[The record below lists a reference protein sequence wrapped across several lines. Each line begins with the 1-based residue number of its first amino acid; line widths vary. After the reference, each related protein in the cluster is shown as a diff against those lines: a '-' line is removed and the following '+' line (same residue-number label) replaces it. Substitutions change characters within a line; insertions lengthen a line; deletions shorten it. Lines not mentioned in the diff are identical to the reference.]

1 VTLRPAK
8 YFLSVLAVIVIAGGP
23 VVQAENIFPEKNF
36 FEPRKPR
43 SKEKLLNINERK
55 RRADIKNAGYEKFLR
70 AKKSE
75 LGQLK
80 AKIKREPLKSYQ
92 AQLTGFSEKIK
103 NLLAQLQKQE
113 GVSRTVFLNLGN
125 TYLESHR
132 YLNSLSAKDRGKLTE
147 YAVHSGTTLGSN
159 ESALWV
165 FKMAL
170 VRNPND
176 GETNFLLGKI
186 LSAMGERDLA
196 LRRARNAEV
205 LFVKNS
211 QPDQAAQTQSFIE
224 SLKNTSREK

>member
-1 VTLRPAK
+1 MTLRPAK

-113 GVSRTVFLNLGN
+113 GVSRTVFLNLAARIHLVPGKDVEHN
-125 TYLESHR
+125 
-132 YLNSLSAKDRGKLTE
+132 LSDGTVLTLRPTNWTH
-147 YAVHSGTTLGSN
+147 AQLLVGFGVHL
-159 ESALWV
+159 
-165 FKMAL
+165 
-170 VRNPND
+170 
-176 GETNFLLGKI
+176 
-186 LSAMGERDLA
+186 
-196 LRRARNAEV
+196 
-205 LFVKNS
+205 
-211 QPDQAAQTQSFIE
+211 
-224 SLKNTSREK
+224 